1 MQYNMPGFNQSA
13 QGFSNEADDPYSRF
27 ISGFNSPQTQKTQT
41 AMRRVGRTAQPV
53 AGYGAK
59 KNAQM
64 GKADY
69 SESNLQ
75 SRTPT
80 DGDNGSNAPQS
91 VRRQPMPAPDPYEG
105 SPEQL
110 ADKQFNQSGYTSGPA
125 GNMTYKKG
133 PFKGMTMPEAF
144 QSVQDQK
151 VNREPELAAA
161 NTGLSRVDESGNPIR
176 PKFGYSKYGQP
187 QDLDPNRV
195 NPYRDFS
202 TTASGFKPSSSLGTD
217 DFQLRNEAERRERED
232 YYRFF
237 DQQDAMKAGQK
248 GKDAVMAKKQEQAAK
263 KADRDRKI
271 TMQGEVS
278 EGDGMTRFYDRSG
291 KQVGTT
297 QMIPEQYGGGMGY
310 AAAPGAPPAQRL
322 DDDQYMMTGSGVPM
336 KVGQARAPLP
346 EGMSSNSAFGKD
358 RADAQTLANTVEA
371 RMLEKQSRENFRSA
385 GGGIAKSKAPEGTFF
400 DSGGNAYSTNQPTR
414 YIPDWKKGEVG
425 PSIFDKFFKD

>member
-1 MQYNMPGFNQSA
+1 MQFNMPGLNQSA
-13 QGFSNEADDPYSRF
+13 QGFLNEADDPYSRF
-27 ISGFNSPQTQKTQT
+27 INNFNTPQTQRTQG
-41 AMRRVGRTAQPV
+41 ALRKVGRTAQPL
-53 AGYGAK
+53 AGNAPK
-59 KNAQM
+59 QNAQM

-69 SESNLQ
+69 SDSNLQ

-80 DGDNGSNAPQS
+80 DRDNGSNAPQS
-91 VRRQPMPAPDPYEG
+91 VRRQPVQATDPYEG

-110 ADKQFNQSGYTSGPA
+110 ADEGFNKSGYTSGPA

-151 VNREPELAAA
+151 VNREPEMAAA
-161 NTGLSRVDESGNPIR
+161 NMGLSRVDENGNPIK
-176 PKFGYSKYGQP
+176 PKFSYSKYGQP
-187 QDLDPNRV
+187 QDLNPSMV

-202 TTASGFKPSSSLGTD
+202 TTASGFKPSSSLGTGN
-217 DFQLRNEAERRERED
+217 FQLRKEAERRERED
-232 YYRFF
+232 HYRFF

-291 KQVGTT
+291 KRVGTT

-310 AAAPGAPPAQRL
+310 AAAPGAPPAKTL
-322 DDDQYMMTGSGVPM
+322 DDDRYMMTGSGEPM
-336 KVGQARAPLP
+336 KVGEARAPLP

-371 RMLEKQSRENFRSA
+371 RMLEKQSRENFSSA
-385 GGGIAKSKAPEGTFF
+385 GGGIAKSRAPEGTFF
-400 DSGGNAYSTNQPTR
+400 DSGGAYSTNQPTR

-425 PSIFDKFFKD
+425 PSIYDKFFKD